1 MLHLDLADHYKSG
14 SSRMHRLDARVK
26 LSAALSFI
34 LIVSLINPLR
44 LGSWF
49 ALALLF
55 LSTLLISAFSGLGA
69 GYALRRSYIALP
81 FVLGALA
88 LPVTVRGTPVGE
100 LGGWVISFEGTMRLF
115 GVFAKSWVSVQI
127 AILLSVVTP
136 FPDMLRAL
144 RALRVPKPLVSIV
157 AFMYRYL
164 FVLMDEAL
172 RLRRARAARCAQG
185 EQPAGGGL
193 LWRGRVAGGLVG
205 NLMLRSFERSER
217 IYNAMLARGFT
228 GELKTFGRP
237 AVAGED
243 IYLLA
248 AWVSFLIFTVVV
260 SVSF

>member
-55 LSTLLISAFSGLGA
+55 LSTLLISGFSGLGA
-69 GYALRRSYIALP
+69 GYALKRSYIALP

-88 LPVTVRGTPVGE
+88 LPVTVRGTPLGE
-100 LGGWVISFEGTMRLF
+100 LGGWVITFEGTMRLL

-136 FPDMLRAL
+136 FPDSFEYHLNAFDYG
-144 RALRVPKPLVSIV
+144 VPPHAGFSILVLPEDNSKSPNIKSNDSES
-157 AFMYRYL
+157 L
-164 FVLMDEAL
+164 GFVLL
-172 RLRRARAARCAQG
+172 
-185 EQPAGGGL
+185 P
-193 LWRGRVAGGLVG
+193 
-205 NLMLRSFERSER
+205 
-217 IYNAMLARGFT
+217 FT
-228 GELKTFGRP
+228 
-237 AVAGED
+237 
-243 IYLLA
+243 
-248 AWVSFLIFTVVV
+248 
-260 SVSF
+260 